1 LIKSKS
7 TLYLSFKRIFDI
19 VCAILLLVLLLPV
32 IVVIGI
38 AILICDGGP
47 VIYKQERTGLHNQPF
62 IIYKFKTMKPS
73 KRDNRNAHVYNWT
86 NGVPDDFV
94 FKTSS
99 SHNSITK
106 LGSFLRKY
114 SLDEI
119 LQLINVIK
127 GDMSI
132 IGPRPEIPQIT
143 KYYNEEQKQRLLV
156 RPGITGLAQVK
167 GRSDLTHGEKI
178 YYDLQY
184 VQNCSFLL
192 DMKILLLTVYRVI
205 SGKGS
210 Y

>member
-1 LIKSKS
+1 
-7 TLYLSFKRIFDI
+7 LYLSFKRIFDI
-19 VCAILLLVLLLPV
+19 VCATLLLVLLLPV
-32 IVVIGI
+32 IIVIGI

-73 KRDNRNAHVYNWT
+73 KRDGSNAHVYNWT

-106 LGSFLRKY
+106 LGLFLRKY

-156 RPGITGLAQVK
+156 KPGITGLAQVK

-192 DMKILLLTVYRVI
+192 DMKILLLTVYKVI
-205 SGKGS
+205 TAKGS